1 MAERSSVHWSRRD
14 WIGGALAGALALISR
29 RAGAQEALVG
39 GAELDHLILGVR
51 ELQEG
56 IEKVHAVTGVRAV
69 FGGAHPGRGTHNAL
83 LALDRGAY
91 LEILA
96 PDPEQKGTEPWVEGL
111 ASLEMPKLVGWAV
124 RTSDIEGVA
133 RRLAKGT
140 LPLNGINDGSRERP
154 DGSLLRWRTLGLSQD
169 DTGLM
174 PFFIQWDPATPH
186 PSADAPAGARLLSFG
201 LHHPEPAR
209 VASALQA
216 LGLEASVAEAPVA
229 GLSARI
235 AGPDGE
241 LPL

>member
-1 MAERSSVHWSRRD
+1 M
-14 WIGGALAGALALISR
+14 AGALGLLGR
-29 RAGAQEALVG
+29 RAAGQEALVS

-51 ELQEG
+51 DLQEG
-56 IEKVHAVTGVRAV
+56 ISKVHVVTGVRAE

-96 PDPEQKGTEPWVEGL
+96 PDPEQKGTDPWLEGL
-111 ASLEMPKLVGWAV
+111 ADLETPRLVGWAV
-124 RTSDIEGVA
+124 RTPDIEAVA
-133 RRLAKGT
+133 RRLAKST
-140 LPLNGINDGSRERP
+140 LPLSGVNDGSRARP
-154 DGSLLRWRTLGLSQD
+154 DGTLLRWRTLGLSHD

-174 PFFIQWDPATPH
+174 PFFIQWDAAARH
-186 PSADAPAGARLLSFG
+186 PSADAPQGARLLSFE
-201 LHHPEPAR
+201 LRHPEPAR

-216 LGLEASVAEAPVA
+216 LGLEARVEADSRA

-235 AGPDGE
+235 AGPAGE

>member
-1 MAERSSVHWSRRD
+1 VEERTSVRWSRRD
-14 WIGGALAGALALISR
+14 WLRSIAAGAIALAKWP
-29 RAGAQEALVG
+29 AGGQEALVG

-56 IEKVHAVTGVRAV
+56 IEKVHSVTGVRAA

-83 LALDRGAY
+83 LALDRDAY

-96 PDPEQKGTEPWVEGL
+96 PDPEQKGTEPWVSGL
-111 ASLEMPKLVGWAV
+111 ADLETPRLVGWAV
-124 RTSDIEGVA
+124 RTSDIEAVA
-133 RRLAKGT
+133 RRLAKAT
-140 LPLNGINDGSRERP
+140 LPLSGINDGSRARP
-154 DGSLLRWRTLGLSQD
+154 DGSLLRWRTLGLTHD

-174 PFFIQWDPATPH
+174 PFFIQWDAATRH

-201 LHHPEPAR
+201 LRHPEPAR

-216 LGLEASVAEAPVA
+216 LGIEASVAEARSA
-229 GLSARI
+229 GLAARI
-235 AGPDGE
+235 AGPAGE